1 MVVICGELAAKKG
14 TNGTEND
21 VTDVYVHAART
32 VPGIREIE
40 DFYSHVSL
48 SPVSLN
54 RGRRRVYNAASFH
67 PPPLL
72 VKSLFRSVALVSLS
86 GKLGEP
92 ERETEREREGG
103 RIVRNRVEEVGKS
116 VEIRLTERDGPR

>member
-54 RGRRRVYNAASFH
+54 RGRRRVYNAASFR

-92 ERETEREREGG
+92 ERERERG

-116 VEIRLTERDGPR
+116 VEIRLTERDGPG